1 MSDKQVI
8 LCVDDEE
15 PILRCLK
22 RILEPEGFVILTAG
36 NGEEGLEVL
45 SANKVDLIITDQR
58 MPVMDGSW
66 FLRAVKKQYPGM
78 TSIMLSGY
86 SDFDALVRVLNEGE
100 VYRFL
105 TKPWDNEELVR
116 VVKLALEGRR
126 VLDMVSSLVEEA
138 RKSLKATDNISV
150 DVAHEPTC
158 ITMKVGKDGEGFSEE
173 LMLKFLEL
181 IFNSLGVTGQ
191 TELKT
196 LSGYISRQKGKI
208 IMTIDMGKGMSLKI
222 ETPSRP
228 GKS

>member
-1 MSDKQVI
+1 MAEKPVI

-22 RILEPEGFVILTAG
+22 RILEPEGFDVLTAG
-36 NGEEGLEVL
+36 NGEEGLKVL

-66 FLRAVKKQYPGM
+66 FLRTVKKQYPGM

-86 SDFDALVRVLNEGE
+86 SDFDALVRALNEGE
-100 VYRFL
+100 VFRFL

-126 VLDMVSSLVEEA
+126 VLDVVSSLVNEA
-138 RKSLKATDNISV
+138 RKSLKITDNISV

-158 ITMKVGKDGEGFSEE
+158 ITMKVGEGGAFSED
-173 LMLKFLEL
+173 LLLKFLEL
-181 IFNSLGVTGQ
+181 VFNSLGVTGQ

-222 ETPSRP
+222 ETPSKQ
-228 GKS
+228 GKA